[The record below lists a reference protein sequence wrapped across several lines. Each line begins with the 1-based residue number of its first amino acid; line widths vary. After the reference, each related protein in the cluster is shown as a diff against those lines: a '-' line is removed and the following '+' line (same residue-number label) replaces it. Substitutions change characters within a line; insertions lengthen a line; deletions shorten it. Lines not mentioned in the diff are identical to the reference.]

1 MSAVVQ
7 AAPSA
12 IPRFPASG
20 TDAAGGPRPV
30 RRVVAPHRLLALDA
44 CRGVAVLGM
53 LLANLV
59 NVFLTEV
66 PDLLSHN
73 RGDELRLFD
82 LPAPMFQF
90 LVGVSLSLF
99 LRARTAKL
107 EALRRFVLLILLGMV
122 LDGIAAL
129 SPVPRWGV
137 LQTLGLGGIAAT
149 LLHDLPDEVSVVVAL
164 VLLGIFS
171 GRENGVVH
179 GNPIAALAFVPLTLA
194 GSLLGK
200 RLRDGTGPA
209 VALALVGLALA
220 VVLFAAG
227 VPFDKVRGTSSFVT
241 LTAGI
246 SAGVL
251 AVAVWM
257 EYAGKRFP
265 WWLLAVGRNALTT
278 WVTLYLLVYYPAWIV
293 FPSWQRLP
301 VLPGAAAALAVTAAL
316 CAGTIALWR
325 RGIRVP
331 L

>member
-1 MSAVVQ
+1 MTAVAQ
-7 AAPSA
+7 AASSA
-12 IPRFPASG
+12 FP
-20 TDAAGGPRPV
+20 
-30 RRVVAPHRLLALDA
+30 RRVLAPHRLLALDA

-53 LLANLV
+53 LVANLV

-90 LVGVSLSLF
+90 LVGVSLALF
-99 LRARTAKL
+99 LRARTAGGRSARQAKL
-107 EALRRFVLLILLGMV
+107 EALRRFALLILLGMV
-122 LDGIAAL
+122 LDGVAAL
-129 SPVPRWGV
+129 SPAPRWGV
-137 LQTLGLGGIAAT
+137 LQTLGLGGVVAT
-149 LLHDLPDEVSVVVAL
+149 LLYDLPDGVSMAVAL
-164 VLLGIFS
+164 VLLRIFS
-171 GRENGVVH
+171 GSEKGVVH
-179 GNPIAALAFVPLTLA
+179 ADPIAALAFAPLTLA

-200 RLRDGTGPA
+200 RLRHGARPA
-209 VALALVGLALA
+209 VVLALVGLALA
-220 VVLFAAG
+220 AVLYAAG
-227 VPFDKVRGTSSFVT
+227 VPFDKVHGTSSFVS
-241 LTAGI
+241 LAAGV

-251 AVAVWM
+251 AVAVWL

-278 WVTLYLLVYYPAWIV
+278 WVTLYLLVYYPAWFV

-301 VLPGAAAALAVTAAL
+301 VLPGAAAALAVTTAL
-316 CAGTIALWR
+316 CASTIALWR